1 MKEAQKIAKELR
13 GQQDATTDD
22 EMPGLKDTRDDEQPV
37 RDPGIWMQTVE
48 DTLQTREYVLAA
60 GEKRPAGNDAPDAK
74 RVAGD
79 ARERQPTTAL
89 DEIRMRRKVAAA
101 HAPAEVD
108 HLREVGGGHEG
119 RARAFR
125 APEHYSS
132 LHTSGNHGSRP
143 HVRVLFRRRRL
154 RRRPQ
159 AESEPGVPRRPLAH
173 GHRVHGV
180 RLAHDW
186 HRLVHGHRSTP
197 GVGIDAVSNVS
208 HGEFASMFAMD
219 MNRDVFVSF

>member
-1 MKEAQKIAKELR
+1 MSDPVFREQAEALASLLEKDEYRDAFATALQAQEIVKEAQKIAKELR

-108 HLREVGGGHEG
+108 HLREVGGDMKVVQG
-119 RARAFR
+119 RSGRQNIIHHCTHPATTDPDRTCACCFAGGAYDVAHKR
-125 APEHYSS
+125 NPNRECPDG
-132 LHTSGNHGSRP
+132 LWHTDIVSM
-143 HVRVLFRRRRL
+143 VC
-154 RRRPQ
+154 
-159 AESEPGVPRRPLAH
+159 
-173 GHRVHGV
+173 
-180 RLAHDW
+180 DW
-186 HRLVHGHRSTP
+186 HTIGT
-197 GVGIDAVSNVS
+197 D
-208 HGEFASMFAMD
+208 
-219 MNRDVFVSF
+219 